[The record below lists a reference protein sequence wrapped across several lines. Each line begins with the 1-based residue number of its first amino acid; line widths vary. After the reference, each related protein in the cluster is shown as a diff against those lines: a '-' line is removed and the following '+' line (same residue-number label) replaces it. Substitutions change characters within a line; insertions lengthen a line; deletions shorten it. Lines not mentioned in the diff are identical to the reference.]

1 MIATGA
7 STIAMD
13 LNDVWNRVL
22 GGQPSPQWE
31 LVLIAGAVALLAV
44 LPWRVWR
51 ITRNV
56 VTIAHE
62 GGHALVAVL
71 TGRRLTGIQL
81 HSDTSGLTLTKGRPR
96 GPGMVLTAA
105 AGYVT
110 PSLLGLGV
118 AALLGAGKITLLL
131 WVTIVLLAAM
141 LVMIRN
147 AFGVLSV
154 LVTGGIVFAVSW
166 YAPSNIQAVFGY
178 VFAWFLLLGGVRPV
192 FELQRKRWRG
202 RAPDSDADQL
212 AKITGVAGGLWVTL
226 FALVSI
232 ASLVIGS
239 TLLLPALP

>member
-1 MIATGA
+1 
-7 STIAMD
+7 MD
-13 LNDVWNRVL
+13 LTDVWNRVL

-31 LVLIAGAVALLAV
+31 LVLIAAAVALIGV
-44 LPWRVWR
+44 LPWQVWR
-51 ITRNV
+51 FTRNL

-62 GGHALVAVL
+62 GGHALAAVL

-81 HSDTSGLTLTKGRPR
+81 HSDTSGLTLTRGRPR

-131 WVTIVLLAAM
+131 WIAIVLLAAM

-166 YAPSNIQAVFGY
+166 YASTDIQAVFGY
-178 VFAWFLLLGGVRPV
+178 VIAWFLLLGGVRPV

-232 ASLVIGS
+232 ASLVIGAG
-239 TLLLPALP
+239 LLLPH

>member
-1 MIATGA
+1 
-7 STIAMD
+7 MD

-31 LVLIAGAVALLAV
+31 LVLIAGAIALIGV
-44 LPWRVWR
+44 LPWSVWR
-51 ITRNV
+51 FTRNL

-81 HSDTSGLTLTKGRPR
+81 HSDTSGLTLTRGRPR

-131 WVTIVLLAAM
+131 WIAIVLLAAM

-166 YAPSNIQAVFGY
+166 YASTDVQAVFGY
-178 VFAWFLLLGGVRPV
+178 VLAWFLLLGGVRAV
-192 FELQRKRWRG
+192 FELQQSRFRRQ
-202 RAPDSDADQL
+202 APNSDADQIARLTRVPAMVYVGFFVIVVL
-212 AKITGVAGGLWVTL
+212 ACLAFGVRLMLGPVGD
-226 FALVSI
+226 LVR
-232 ASLVIGS
+232 
-239 TLLLPALP
+239 

>member
-1 MIATGA
+1 
-7 STIAMD
+7 MD
-13 LNDVWNRVL
+13 LTDVWNRVL
-22 GGQPSPQWE
+22 GGQPSPQLE
-31 LVLIAGAVALLAV
+31 LVLIAAAVALIGV
-44 LPWRVWR
+44 LPWQIWR
-51 ITRNV
+51 ITRNL

-81 HSDTSGLTLTKGRPR
+81 HSDTSGLTLTRGKPR

-131 WVTIVLLAAM
+131 WIAIVLLAAM

-147 AFGVLSV
+147 AFGVVSV

-166 YAPSNIQAVFGY
+166 YAPITIQAVFGY
-178 VFAWFLLLGGVRPV
+178 AIAWFMLLGGVRPV
-192 FELQRKRWRG
+192 YELQRKRWRG

-212 AKITGVAGGLWVTL
+212 AKITGVPGGLWVTL

-232 ASLVIGS
+232 ASLVIGAS
-239 TLLLPALP
+239 QLLPH

>member
-1 MIATGA
+1 
-7 STIAMD
+7 
-13 LNDVWNRVL
+13 
-22 GGQPSPQWE
+22 
-31 LVLIAGAVALLAV
+31 
-44 LPWRVWR
+44 
-51 ITRNV
+51 
-56 VTIAHE
+56 
-62 GGHALVAVL
+62 VL

-81 HSDTSGLTLTKGRPR
+81 HSDTSGLTLTRGKPR

-105 AGYVT
+105 VGYVT

-131 WVTIVLLAAM
+131 WIAIVLLAAM

-147 AFGVLSV
+147 AYGVLSV
-154 LVTGGIVFAVSW
+154 LVTGGLVFVVSW
-166 YAPSNIQAVFGY
+166 YAPSYIQAVFGY
-178 VFAWFLLLGGVRPV
+178 VIAWFLLLGGVRPV

-232 ASLVIGS
+232 GSLVIGS
-239 TLLLPALP
+239 TVLLPH

>member
-1 MIATGA
+1 MGSEA
-7 STIAMD
+7 STTSMD
-13 LNDVWNRVL
+13 LTDVWNRVL

-31 LVLIAGAVALLAV
+31 LVLIAAAVALIGV
-44 LPWRVWR
+44 LPWPVWR
-51 ITRNV
+51 LTRNLI
-56 VTIAHE
+56 TIAHE

-81 HSDTSGLTLTKGRPR
+81 HSDTSGLTLTRGRPR

-105 AGYVT
+105 AGYIT

-118 AALLGAGKITLLL
+118 AALLGAGRITLLL
-131 WVTIVLLAAM
+131 WIAIVLLAAM

-166 YAPSNIQAVFGY
+166 YATTDIQAVFGY
-178 VFAWFLLLGGVRPV
+178 VIAWFLLLGGVRPV

-212 AKITGVAGGLWVTL
+212 AKITGVPGGLWVTL

-232 ASLVIGS
+232 ASLVIGAS
-239 TLLLPALP
+239 LLLPH

>member
-1 MIATGA
+1 
-7 STIAMD
+7 MD
-13 LNDVWNRVL
+13 LTDVWNRVL
-22 GGQPSPQWE
+22 GGQPSPQLE
-31 LVLIAGAVALLAV
+31 LVLIAAAVALVGV
-44 LPWRVWR
+44 LPWQVWR
-51 ITRNV
+51 VTRNL

-81 HSDTSGLTLTKGRPR
+81 HSDTSGLTLTRGKPR

-131 WVTIVLLAAM
+131 WIAIVLLALM

-166 YAPSNIQAVFGY
+166 YAPTDIQAVFGY
-178 VFAWFLLLGGVRPV
+178 VIAWFMLLGGVRPV
-192 FELQRKRWRG
+192 YELQRKRWRG

-212 AKITGVAGGLWVTL
+212 AKITGVPGGLWVTL

-232 ASLVIGS
+232 GSLVIGAS
-239 TLLLPALP
+239 QLLPR

>member
-1 MIATGA
+1 
-7 STIAMD
+7 MD
-13 LNDVWNRVL
+13 LTDVWNRVL

-31 LVLIAGAVALLAV
+31 LVLIAAAVALIGV
-44 LPWRVWR
+44 LPWQVWR
-51 ITRNV
+51 FTRNL

-81 HSDTSGLTLTKGRPR
+81 HSDTSGLTLTRGRPR

-131 WVTIVLLAAM
+131 WIAIVLLAAM

-166 YAPSNIQAVFGY
+166 YASTDIQAVFGY
-178 VFAWFLLLGGVRPV
+178 VIAWFLLLGGVRPV

-232 ASLVIGS
+232 ASLVIGAG
-239 TLLLPALP
+239 LLLPH